1 MNSTVSADPWRN
13 APATGYHQ
21 DLWTLSSRVYAWAY
35 LFEGPSIIQAGFDR
49 SKGKSFEVLAPDNRY
64 VFVTTQAQIKE
75 LDSAPDTMLQP
86 VYTMHGF
93 NWFDRRGTEGV
104 GFIRALRTLLVNNLP
119 DILPSLSPM
128 IRARFEQLHLD
139 HTQVDGMRQSPV
151 YPMVVNIVVLINAVS
166 FFGGSIVP
174 SLVGGVLAYR
184 LKSHAVVY
192 ETLLAIAE
200 ERCQERDQRALGQ
213 KTPKHA
219 DCIQWIMDTSPQ
231 KKPWTAK
238 RVVHEVMAIWFGSV
252 HALSTTITFAIH
264 DICLYPEYVAPL
276 REELKNDYDA
286 FERTGKGLGLLDSF
300 IKESARLTPVE
311 SMSTRRSALQPFK
324 FTDGT
329 KLAIGDWACTP
340 VRAIMTDATNYPA
353 PLDFKGFRFADQ
365 ESLDRLHGNFT
376 SPQPKPSKLT
386 DVDNTWHVWGT
397 GRMACPGRF
406 YASAVMKAILGQIIM
421 HYDCEL
427 AQPDADRWFTWRST
441 MLPKHDTM
449 VIFTPR

>member
-1 MNSTVSADPWRN
+1 MNSTVSAGPWRN

-35 LFEGPSIIQAGFDR
+35 LFKGPSIIQAGFDR
-49 SKGKSFEVLAPDNRY
+49 SKGKPFEVFAPDNRY

-119 DILPSLSPM
+119 DILPSLGPM
-128 IRARFEQLHLD
+128 IRARFEELHLG
-139 HTQVDGMRQSPV
+139 HTQVGGRRQSPV
-151 YPMVVNIVVLINAVS
+151 YPMIVNIVVLTNAVS
-166 FFGGSIVP
+166 FFGGSIARNEKFMR
-174 SLVGGVLAYR
+174 SALAY
-184 LKSHAVVY
+184 VE
-192 ETLLAIAE
+192 ETLISAE
-200 ERCQERDQRALGQ
+200 VIRLL
-213 KTPKHA
+213 PKMF
-219 DCIQWIMDTSPQ
+219 QP
-231 KKPWTAK
+231 
-238 RVVHEVMAIWFGSV
+238 
-252 HALSTTITFAIH
+252 
-264 DICLYPEYVAPL
+264 
-276 REELKNDYDA
+276 
-286 FERTGKGLGLLDSF
+286 F

-311 SMSTRRSALQPFK
+311 SMSTRRSALQPFE
-324 FTDGT
+324 FADGT

-353 PLDFKGFRFADQ
+353 PLDFKGFR
-365 ESLDRLHGNFT
+365 
-376 SPQPKPSKLT
+376 
-386 DVDNTWHVWGT
+386 
-397 GRMACPGRF
+397 PGRF